1 MNYLSAESL
10 TKYYGEKILFE
21 DLNFGLSKGD
31 RVALIARNGAG
42 KTTLLKILAGKDVA
56 DRGEVAIREGVR
68 LSMLDQEPELQNGL
82 SIQQLIN
89 IAGSGLSKIVR
100 DYENALKEQ
109 SKNSSPETQ
118 KTYEQAY
125 ARMDEVNGWDYER
138 KMKEILNRFRITG
151 LGQKVDTLSGGQKKR
166 LALALVLLDNPD
178 FLILDEPTNHLDIEM
193 IEWLEKYILTSNIT
207 LLMVTH
213 DRYFLDRV
221 CNRIL
226 ELDEG
231 EMFSYEGNY
240 AYFLEK
246 KAAREEVR
254 RAEVQ
259 KAGQLMK
266 KELEWMRR
274 MPKARTHKSKSRI
287 DAFYQTEQK
296 AKSGKSDTD
305 LKFDVQMS
313 RMGKKVME
321 LKKISKAYGEITIM
335 KSFSYT
341 FHRGER
347 LGVIGDNGT
356 GKSTF
361 LNIITG
367 IELPD
372 SGEVITGE
380 TIVSAYYKQQ
390 GIVFDEAK
398 RVIDVLKDIAEVVT
412 MGNGS
417 VVSVSQFLQF
427 FLFDPVM
434 QYTPVAKLSGGEK
447 RRLYLLTVLMKNPN
461 FLILD
466 EPTND
471 LDIMTLNKLEDFLS
485 GFKGVIILVSHDR
498 YFLDKLADHFFIFE
512 GNGIID
518 DFYGTFTEY
527 RLKMG
532 EKSKKE
538 KSALQ
543 NEKKLKKLKKKPEKT
558 QIKQKL
564 SYKDQREFDQLE
576 KEIEELELLKNS
588 LEESLNSGNTD
599 YSWLEKTSRE
609 LKETIELIDKK
620 TMRWLELDESGL
632 IS

>member
-296 AKSGKSDTD
+296 AKSGKSDTE

-485 GFKGVIILVSHDR
+485 GFRGVIILVSHDR